1 MIPTIPDTEWPS
13 LDLDDS
19 NAADFFSQGDGL
31 GLMISENLGTGVEG
45 SRTDIC
51 NILSRFNSS
60 SDIPNFGNFYSKNSG
75 SAANLFYFGETLN
88 DVPVL
93 PTSSVIPSVGSKR
106 ALQAEN
112 SSTPASDA
120 LADAAGQSPPK
131 MAKFAKEK
139 TSSLNACA
147 VTQANTPQNN
157 QIQSQVPVHPAS
169 VPSFSGAESIDKLTP
184 NPIPAITT
192 SLNPL
197 NANNWKAS
205 QNPLSPV
212 ITIPVHTV
220 SVESSPVPIAPLAP
234 AVSKPAVLPSNVVK
248 IVAQQIRPVKPANIL
263 QTICPEASSG
273 STTEDNDDELFPFN
287 TKVPDT
293 STAHIA
299 ALTSPN
305 WVEACTAAAT
315 QYPLCTTTTGKRGKR
330 RNLSVDERAKQNRDR
345 NREHARNTRLRKKA
359 YVEELKRTL
368 LAMVAER
375 DSAELRR
382 KVTEEQLKEQKE
394 VRFAVMKEFM
404 NYRGRNESLARWSAI
419 LDSSFVM
426 KLPVT
431 PYRKMVNNGRIA
443 PNRTTPDENSFLD
456 PSERILRGVS
466 EVVAD
471 SKFLVNFLFCV
482 GKNSPA
488 WEMARSISQEEHC
501 ERPTMEFE
509 CDKTSFIADG
519 EFAFLRWSAISVG
532 LKKQG
537 ANAELT
543 IRGTMRSQFCP
554 VTNKLKSVELHFD
567 TAPIIKQ
574 LEIVTNVLS
583 SNGVRDTRY
592 AQFTVVNSQVIS
604 SSEESADET
613 VHPVTSRKMSRAKTN

>member
-1 MIPTIPDTEWPS
+1 MTSIPDTEWPS

-19 NAADFFSQGDGL
+19 NTADFFSQGDGL
-31 GLMISENLGTGVEG
+31 GLMMSENLGTGAEG
-45 SRTDIC
+45 SKTDIC

-60 SDIPNFGNFYSKNSG
+60 NDMTNFGNFDSKNSG

-93 PTSSVIPSVGSKR
+93 PTSSVIPSVGNKR
-106 ALQAEN
+106 ALQAET

-120 LADAAGQSPPK
+120 LAETAGQPPPK
-131 MAKFAKEK
+131 IAKLGNEK
-139 TSSLNACA
+139 HNIPNVSAVIQTNAL
-147 VTQANTPQNN
+147 QNS
-157 QIQSQVPVHPAS
+157 QIQSQIPVHPATLS
-169 VPSFSGAESIDKLTP
+169 SFSTPENSDKFTP

-205 QNPLSPV
+205 QNPLSPA
-212 ITIPVHTV
+212 ITIPSRVV
-220 SVESSPVPIAPLAP
+220 SVESSPVPSAALAP
-234 AVSKPAVLPSNVVK
+234 SIPKAAVLPSNVAK
-248 IVAQQIRPVKPANIL
+248 IITQQNRPAKPANIL
-263 QTICPEASSG
+263 QTICPEASGG
-273 STTEDNDDELFPFN
+273 SSTEDNGDELFPFN

-426 KLPVT
+426 KLPIT
-431 PYRKMVNNGRIA
+431 PYRKMINNGRVAQAKNGTYDI
-443 PNRTTPDENSFLD
+443 NFVDL
-456 PSERILRGVS
+456 SERILRGVS

-471 SKFLVNFLFCV
+471 SKFFVNFLDNI

-488 WEMARSISQEEHC
+488 WEMARSVSQEEHH
-501 ERPTMEFE
+501 ERPTMEFD

-519 EFAFLRWSAISVG
+519 EFAFLRWSSISVG
-532 LKKQG
+532 LMKQG

-543 IRGTMRSQFCP
+543 IKGTMQSQFCP

-567 TAPIIKQ
+567 TAPIVRQ
-574 LEIVTNVLS
+574 LDSVNLSVLS
-583 SNGVRDTRY
+583 SNGARDSSY
-592 AQFTVVNSQVIS
+592 APFTGVNSQVIS

-613 VHPVTSRKMSRAKTN
+613 THPVTARRMSRAKA